1 MLAFVLQCAMC
12 YQSASQQ
19 GAKGMAA
26 LNAGILVLLIP
37 PVAIL
42 GCISWITW
50 RRSGTG
56 LRPVQ
61 DRPEACPTTKD
72 AGERSSG
79 PASG

>member
-50 RRSGTG
+50 RRSGK
-56 LRPVQ
+56 
-61 DRPEACPTTKD
+61 PTTTD